1 MSKKLSK
8 SQKRYFKA
16 LAEKSFKTCKKLT
29 AYLDEYNEE
38 TGLHIDFH
46 VFFVE
51 VLMYSE
57 EDYIKMITYQAKT
70 KAKKERRRKAQ
81 ESPKP
86 RKINQDKL
94 VEKGIGD
101 TTNPEYSKYWEIF
114 TDYNENYLGSTEIT
128 GKKTLKGYFIWR
140 YGYDENVALA
150 ESKKLSSIIFKK
162 KK

>member
-1 MSKKLSK
+1 MSKKGCK
-8 SQKRYFKA
+8 KYFKA
-16 LAEKSFKTCKKLT
+16 LDKKSFETCKKLT
-29 AYLDEYNEE
+29 TYLDEYNEE
-38 TGLHIDFH
+38 NNLHLDFH
-46 VFFVE
+46 IFFVE

-70 KAKKERRRKAQ
+70 KARKERRMKAQ

-101 TTNPEYSKYWEIF
+101 ITNPEYSKYWEIF

-140 YGYDENVALA
+140 YGYDEDTAYA
-150 ESKKLSSIIFKK
+150 ESKKLSTIIFKK